1 MTFLEIFFDSSVL
14 VAAFTFP
21 GVCSKVLLRAADL
34 HKVHVSEYVIEEVT
48 RVLRTKFPLP
58 EDEIDDHIRW
68 LRKRCNVI
76 SFAPPLDIIMRDP
89 TDIPILSAA
98 IASKSDILVSGDKD
112 LLELVNPPIQI
123 MSPRAL
129 HDLIMQP

>member
-1 MTFLEIFFDSSVL
+1 VNILNIFFDSSVV

-34 HKVHVSEYVIEEVT
+34 HKVHVSEYVIEEVS
-48 RVLRTKFPLP
+48 RVLRTKFPIG
-58 EDEIDDHIRW
+58 EDEIDDHIHW
-68 LRKRCNVI
+68 LRKHCNVI
-76 SFAPPLDIIMRDP
+76 SFAPPLDIILRDP

-112 LLELVNPPIQI
+112 LLDLVNPPIRI

-129 HDLIMQP
+129 HDFIMPP